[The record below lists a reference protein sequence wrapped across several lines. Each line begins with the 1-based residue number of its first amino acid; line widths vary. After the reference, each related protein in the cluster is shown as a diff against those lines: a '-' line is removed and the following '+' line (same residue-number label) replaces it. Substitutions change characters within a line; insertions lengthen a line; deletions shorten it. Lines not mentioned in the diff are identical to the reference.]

1 MLYLK
6 RYQSRYDPTN
16 GRQVFS
22 IGHTSVHFLVLHP
35 FVCFLENE
43 FEIILVQMEITCAN
57 TLDALPPVVGY
68 ASFQP
73 PESLMIYHT
82 IKVSQ
87 SIRHKVRTSQLHIP
101 CNVILLM
108 ERVESRVIS
117 NAFKKLSFHIWIY
130 LFLVVIV
137 AVYVRVGRTHR
148 VSIPICHLF
157 DFFGVFVRFQ
167 VLFFEYLLELIDVL
181 FYRWNRKC
189 LIQINAHKYAQGQPE
204 HLSGNQM
211 FKYPILVVGTL
222 SPRRG
227 PS

>member
-1 MLYLK
+1 
-6 RYQSRYDPTN
+6 
-16 GRQVFS
+16 
-22 IGHTSVHFLVLHP
+22 
-35 FVCFLENE
+35 
-43 FEIILVQMEITCAN
+43 
-57 TLDALPPVVGY
+57 
-68 ASFQP
+68 
-73 PESLMIYHT
+73 
-82 IKVSQ
+82 
-87 SIRHKVRTSQLHIP
+87 
-101 CNVILLM
+101 M

-227 PS
+227 PSWPSVGQTQSYYTYPYTLLLSETTPYSIDIVCGTSFSLDYAVHTDILICTVLL